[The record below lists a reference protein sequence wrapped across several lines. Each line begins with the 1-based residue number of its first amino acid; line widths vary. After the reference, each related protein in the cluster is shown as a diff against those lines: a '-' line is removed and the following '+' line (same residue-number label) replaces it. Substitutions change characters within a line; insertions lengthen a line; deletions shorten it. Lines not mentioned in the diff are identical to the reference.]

1 MPFQTPI
8 TIDKALK
15 RVHHHEFVLPAI
27 QREFVWQPEQI
38 GTLFDSLMKGYPIG
52 SFLFWNVAKAN
63 VRQYK
68 YYDFVLHYHQRDNP
82 HCAPISVPPDAGVI
96 AVLDG
101 QQRLTALNI
110 GLRGSLAMK
119 EPRKRWESAHAFPV
133 KRLHL
138 NLLDIED
145 DDEPAFTF
153 LTEDRAKVRDATHA
167 WFPVNRIL
175 TMESGADI
183 FAYVL
188 EQGLNTSKEPFRL
201 LERLH
206 ATVHKDAVVAFY
218 EEEGQDL
225 DKVLKI
231 FIRTNSGGTKLSYSD
246 LLLSIA
252 TAQWT
257 KKDARKE
264 IHGLVDE
271 LNATRF
277 GFGFS
282 KDFVLKAGLMLAE
295 VASVGFNVTN
305 FTHDN
310 MALLEERWAA
320 ITQALRVTVGLVA
333 DFGYS
338 GQTLSADSAILPIA
352 YYAYVR
358 QLDETFRT
366 GKHHADNRKAIRGWL
381 ARSILKSG
389 IWGAGLDTLLTALRD
404 VVRLNSETG
413 FPVDAIE
420 TKMAQRGKSLRF
432 EAEEVQ
438 DLMDAAYGDR
448 RVFPILS
455 LIFTHVDLHNQF
467 HLDHVFPR
475 SRFTPARLTKAGV
488 PEGDIAAFCE
498 QADRLAN
505 LQLLEGPQN
514 VAKKDKMPAEWL
526 AGEFT
531 NPGDRLAFCDR
542 HDLGEVGPAMTDFA
556 VFYEARRTLL
566 TARVMKLLGVPPSST
581 GAA

>member
-38 GTLFDSLMKGYPIG
+38 STLFDSLMRGYPIG
-52 SFLFWNVAKAN
+52 SFLFWNVSKAN
-63 VRQYK
+63 VKQYK

-82 HCAPISVPPDAGVI
+82 HCAPISVPPDGGVI

-110 GLRGSLAMK
+110 GLRGSLAVK
-119 EPRKRWESAHAFPV
+119 EPRKWWDSPHAFPV
-133 KRLHL
+133 KRLYL

-145 DDEPAFTF
+145 DNEPPFAF
-153 LTEDRAKVRDATHA
+153 LTEERAKARDATHA
-167 WFPVNRIL
+167 WFPVSRIL

-183 FAYVL
+183 FSYIL
-188 EQGLNTSKEPFRL
+188 EQGLNTSKEPFKL

-206 ATVHKDAVVAFY
+206 ATVHKDAVIAYY
-218 EEEGQDL
+218 EEDGQDL
-225 DKVLKI
+225 DKVLNI

-257 KKDARKE
+257 AKDARKE

-271 LNATRF
+271 LNSTRF
-277 GFGFS
+277 GFSLS

-310 MALLEERWAA
+310 MALLEERWGA
-320 ITQALRVTVGLVA
+320 ITQALRVTIGLVS

-352 YYAYVR
+352 YYAYV
-358 QLDETFRT
+358 QKLDDTFRT
-366 GKHHADNRKAIRGWL
+366 GKAHASDRAAIRGWL
-381 ARSILKSG
+381 ARSLLKSG
-389 IWGAGLDTLLTALRD
+389 VWGAGLDTLLTALRD
-404 VVRLNSETG
+404 VVRQNADQG

-420 TKMAQRGKSLRF
+420 SKMAQRGKSLRF

-438 DLMDAAYGDR
+438 DLVDVAYGDR
-448 RVFPILS
+448 RAFPLLS
-455 LIFTHVDLHNQF
+455 LMFTHVDLHNQF

-475 SRFTPARLTKAGV
+475 SRFTPARLAKAGV
-488 PEGDIAAFCE
+488 PDADIPTFCDR
-498 QADRLAN
+498 ADRLAN

-514 VAKKDKMPAEWL
+514 VAKKDKMPSEWL
-526 AGEFT
+526 VGEFP
-531 NPGDRLAFCDR
+531 NQGDRVAFCDR
-542 HDLGEVGPAMTDFA
+542 HDLGEVGPDMASFRS
-556 VFYEARRTLL
+556 FYEARR
-566 TARVMKLLGVPPSST
+566 AWF
-581 GAA
+581 